1 MKSYHVTLQQ
11 YQQNY
16 EASLANPQKFWD
28 EQAQKYITWFKAYD
42 KVLEGEFSSQ
52 NIQWFKNGKLNACY
66 NCVDRHLPDKANQIA
81 FYWEGNDSKENIE
94 LTYQQLYEQVCR
106 FANILKKQ
114 GIQKGDRVCIYLP
127 MIPEAV
133 IAMLACARIGAIHSV
148 IFGGFSA
155 EAIKSRIID
164 ASCSMVITANIGFR
178 ANKTIP
184 LKDNVDEALISC
196 PTVKNVMVIQRDKTP
211 THMKPNRDFW
221 YHEAL
226 INISDDCPCEEMDAD
241 SPLFILYTSGST
253 GTPKGILHTTGG
265 YLVYAAITHH
275 LIFNYQPNNI
285 YWCTADVGWIT
296 GHTYLVYGPLCNGAI
311 NFIFEGV
318 PNYPTPARYWEL
330 IDKYKINTLYTSPT
344 AIRALRQEGEKWLNS
359 TTRNSLTLLGTVGEP
374 INPDV
379 WEWYHEKIGNSQC
392 PIVDTWWQTETGGIL
407 ISPLP
412 GATPLKP
419 GAASWPF
426 LGIKAEILDDNG
438 KKCPPNQMGKLVIS
452 QPWPGMAKTIYNN
465 PERFFNAYF
474 KEYPGHYLA
483 GDEAKCDEEGYF
495 WVLGRFDDVLKIS
508 GHRIGTGEVENALLT
523 HPSVAEAAVIPVPN
537 DIKGE
542 SIYAFVVLK
551 NNISSSDDLKKDVT
565 LAVRKFIGAIAT
577 PDYIQ
582 WANALPKTRSGK
594 IMRRILKK
602 IANNDIEQL
611 GDTSTL
617 ADPNVLQDLI
627 QNKIILK

>member
-1 MKSYHVTLQQ
+1 MKKILINQQQ
-11 YQQNY
+11 YAELY
-16 EASLANPQKFWD
+16 KTSIDNPEKFWD
-28 EQAQKYITWFKAYD
+28 EQAQKYIAWFKPYD
-42 KVLEGEFSSQ
+42 KVLEGTFRDQ
-52 NIQWFKNGKLNACY
+52 NIQWFKNGTLNACY
-66 NCVDRHLPDKANQIA
+66 NCVDRHLPDKASQIA
-81 FYWEGNDSKENIE
+81 FYWEGNDPNEDAQ

-106 FANILKKQ
+106 FANVLKKR

-127 MIPEAV
+127 MIPEVV

-155 EAIKSRIID
+155 EAIKSRITD
-164 ASCSMVITANIGFR
+164 ANCSMVITANIGFR

-184 LKDNVDEALISC
+184 LKGNVDEALLRC
-196 PTVKNVMVIQRDKTP
+196 PSVKSVMVIQRDKTP
-211 THMKPNRDFW
+211 IQMKPERDFW
-221 YHEAL
+221 YHE
-226 INISDDCPCEEMDAD
+226 IVDTVSDECPCEEMDAD

-275 LIFNYQPNNI
+275 LIFNYQPDDI

-296 GHTYLVYGPLCNGAI
+296 GHTYLVYGPLCNGAT

-318 PNYPTPARYWEL
+318 PNYPTPSRYWEL

-344 AIRALRQEGEKWLNS
+344 AIRALRQEDEKWLKS
-359 TTRNSLTLLGTVGEP
+359 SSRKSLTLLGTVGEP

-379 WEWYHEKIGNSQC
+379 WEWYHEKIGNGNC
-392 PIVDTWWQTETGGIL
+392 PIVDTWWQTETGGVL

-412 GATPLKP
+412 DATPLKP
-419 GAASWPF
+419 GSTSWPF

-438 KKCPPNQMGKLVIS
+438 KICSPNQMGKLVIS

-474 KEYPGHYLA
+474 KEYPNHYLA
-483 GDEAKCDEEGYF
+483 GDEAKYDEEGYF

-508 GHRIGTGEVENALLT
+508 GHRIGTGEVENAILT
-523 HPSVAEAAVIPVPN
+523 HTSVAEAAVVPVP
-537 DIKGE
+537 DAIKGE

-551 NNISSSDDLKKDVT
+551 NDMNPDDNLKKEII
-565 LAVRKFIGAIAT
+565 LSVRKYIGAIAT
-577 PDYIQ
+577 PEYIQ
-582 WANALPKTRSGK
+582 WATGLPKTRSGK

-602 IANNDIEQL
+602 IANSDVENL

-617 ADPNVLQDLI
+617 ADPNVIKDLI
-627 QNKIILK
+627 EHKLTLK

>member
-1 MKSYHVTLQQ
+1 MKSYHIDLQQ

-16 EASLANPQKFWD
+16 EASLANPEKFWD
-28 EQAQKYITWFKAYD
+28 EQAKKYITWFKPYD
-42 KVLEGEFSSQ
+42 TVLEGEFVNQ
-52 NIQWFKNGKLNACY
+52 NVQWFKNGKLNACY
-66 NCVDRHLPDKANQIA
+66 NCVDRHLSDKANQIA
-81 FYWEGNDSKENIE
+81 CYWEGNDAKERTQ

-106 FANILKKQ
+106 FANILKKY

-133 IAMLACARIGAIHSV
+133 IAMLACARIGAVHSV

-184 LKDNVDEALISC
+184 LKENVDEALISC
-196 PTVKNVMVIQRDKTP
+196 PTVKNVMVIQRDKSP
-211 THMKPNRDFW
+211 VHINPERDFW

-226 INISDDCPCEEMDAD
+226 VNISDVCPCEEMDAD

-265 YLVYAAITHH
+265 YLVYGAITHH
-275 LIFNYQPNNI
+275 LIFNYQPNDI

-296 GHTYLVYGPLCNGAI
+296 GHTYLVYGPLCNGAT
-311 NFIFEGV
+311 NFMFEGV

-344 AIRALRQEGEKWLNS
+344 AIRALRQEGEKWLQNS
-359 TTRNSLTLLGTVGEP
+359 SRKSLTLLGTVGEP

-379 WEWYHEKIGNSQC
+379 WEWYHEKVGNSQS

-426 LGIKAEILDDNG
+426 LGIKAQILDDAG
-438 KKCPPNQMGKLVIS
+438 KVCPHNQMGKLVIS

-465 PERFFNAYF
+465 SERFLNTYF

-483 GDEAKCDEEGYF
+483 GDEAKCDEDGYF

-523 HPSVAEAAVIPVPN
+523 HSSVAEAAVVSVPN
-537 DIKGE
+537 HIKGE

-551 NNISSSDDLKKDVT
+551 NNIHPNDELKKEIT
-565 LAVRKFIGAIAT
+565 LAVRKFIGAIAS

-582 WANALPKTRSGK
+582 WASALPKTRSGK

-602 IANNDIEQL
+602 IANHDVEEL

-617 ADPNVLQDLI
+617 ADPNVLQELI
-627 QNKIILK
+627 HNKIILK

>member
-1 MKSYHVTLQQ
+1 MKKTLINQQQ
-11 YQQNY
+11 YNELY
-16 EASLANPQKFWD
+16 NDSIDNPESFWD
-28 EQAQKYITWFKAYD
+28 KQAQKYIDWFQPYD
-42 KVLEGEFSSQ
+42 KVLEGSFEEQ

-66 NCVDRHLPDKANQIA
+66 NCIDRHLPKKGNQIA
-81 FYWEGNDSKENIE
+81 FYWEGNNPKESTQ

-106 FANILKKQ
+106 FANILKQQ
-114 GIQKGDRVCIYLP
+114 GIKKGDRVCIYLP
-127 MIPEAV
+127 MIPEAA

-155 EAIKSRIID
+155 EAIKNRIID
-164 ASCSMVITANIGFR
+164 ASCSMIITANIGFR

-184 LKDNVDEALISC
+184 LKDNVDEALTSC
-196 PTVKNVMVIQRDKTP
+196 PTVKSVMVIQRDTTP
-211 THMKPNRDFW
+211 VQMKPERDFW
-221 YHEAL
+221 YHDAL
-226 INISDDCPCEEMDAD
+226 KHASDTCPCEEMDAD

-275 LIFNYQPNNI
+275 LIFNYQPNDI

-296 GHTYLVYGPLCNGAI
+296 GHTYLVYGPLCNAAT
-311 NFIFEGV
+311 NVIFEGV

-344 AIRALRQEGEKWLNS
+344 AIRALRQEGEEWLKNS
-359 TTRNSLTLLGTVGEP
+359 TRESLTLLGTVGEP

-379 WEWYHEKIGNSQC
+379 WEWYHEKIGNGRC

-412 GATPLKP
+412 EATPLKP
-419 GAASWPF
+419 GSASWPF
-426 LGIKAEILDDNG
+426 LGIKPEILDDNG
-438 KKCPPNQMGKLVIS
+438 KVCPPNQMGKLVIS

-483 GDEAKCDEEGYF
+483 GDEAKCDEDGYF

-523 HPSVAEAAVIPVPN
+523 HPSVAEAAVVPVPN
-537 DIKGE
+537 NIKGE

-551 NNISSSDDLKKDVT
+551 NDMASSDELKKQIIFS
-565 LAVRKFIGAIAT
+565 VRKFIGAIAT

-582 WANALPKTRSGK
+582 WATALPKTRSGK

-602 IANNDIEQL
+602 IANNDIENL

-617 ADPNVLQDLI
+617 ADPNVLKDLI
-627 QNKIILK
+627 QHKLTLK

>member
-184 LKDNVDEALISC
+184 LKDNVDEALMSC
-196 PTVKNVMVIQRDKTP
+196 PTVKNVMVIQRDKTAIQ
-211 THMKPNRDFW
+211 MKPERDFW

-275 LIFNYQPNNI
+275 LIFNYQPNDI

-523 HPSVAEAAVIPVPN
+523 HSAVAEAAVVPVPN

-551 NNISSSDDLKKDVT
+551 NNITANDDLKKDVT

-627 QNKIILK
+627 QHKISLK